1 MQDAFLKEILR
12 LYGPAQEIFPSE
24 AVNDAE
30 IGNVKVKKGTVVS
43 AYLNANVWN
52 EEYYKDGKKLIP
64 ERWLLEQE
72 REPFSYLPF
81 MRGRD
86 IVW

>member
-1 MQDAFLKEILR
+1 M
-12 LYGPAQEIFPSE
+12 
-24 AVNDAE
+24 
-30 IGNVKVKKGTVVS
+30 S
-43 AYLNANVWN
+43 AYLDANVWN
-52 EEYYKDGKKLIP
+52 EEYYKNGKKFIP